1 MNERERALQWLNSD
15 IDAES
20 KTIIKA
26 LLEEDKSDE
35 LTDAFYK
42 ELEFG
47 TGGLRGVMGVGSNRI
62 NKFTV
67 GKATQG
73 LSNYLK
79 KCYPDQDIKVVVG
92 YDSRNN
98 SRFYAKTTAAV
109 FSANDIYVYLFEDLR
124 PTPQLSYAIR
134 KYKCQSGV
142 VITASHNPKEYNGY
156 KAYWSD
162 GAQLIHPRDQEVINE
177 VNSITDLGSIN
188 FFPVEE
194 KIEIL
199 ESKIDDEFIDVIAQT
214 VHFSETALPDF
225 PIVYSPIHGTGIT
238 LIPKMLKKVGFE
250 QVHVVESQA
259 TPDGNFP
266 TVIHPNP
273 EEKQAMLLAIEEA
286 KKVGAELV
294 MGTDPDAD
302 RVGIA
307 VKNGKGDFELLNGN
321 ETGCLI
327 VEYLLQQWEKA
338 GKITGNE
345 FVVKTIVTSDLISKI
360 AINYHVKCY
369 DTLTGFKY
377 IAELIKELESKEIFI
392 CGGEESYGYMVGDFV
407 RDKDAVSACAVIALL
422 VAEAKFQ
429 SKSAFD
435 ILIDIYL
442 RHGFYREKLIS
453 LTKEGKKGA
462 EKILEMMRGFR
473 ENPPKIIAGSPVNF
487 LIDYQS
493 SVKTD
498 LSLGETSLLTLPK
511 SNVLQFITEDNSK
524 ISIRPSGTEPKV
536 KFYISVNQPLN
547 DKSDYALVKHQLDD
561 KIEAII
567 EDLNLT

>member
-1 MNERERALQWLNSD
+1 MNERERALQWLNND
-15 IDAES
+15 IDTES
-20 KTIIKA
+20 KKIIKA
-26 LLEEDKSDE
+26 LLEDDKSED

-62 NKFTV
+62 NKYTI

-79 KCYPDQDIKVVVG
+79 KCHPDQEIKVVVG
-92 YDSRNN
+92 HDSRNN
-98 SRFYAKTTAAV
+98 SRFFAETTAAV
-109 FSANDIYVYLFEDLR
+109 FSANGIYVYLFKELS

-134 KYKCQSGV
+134 KFGCQSGV

-162 GAQLIHPRDQEVINE
+162 GGQLIHPIDKEVIEE

-188 FFPVEE
+188 FSPVEE

-199 ESKIDDEFIDVIAQT
+199 ESKIDDEYMDVIVEA
-214 VHFSETALPDF
+214 VLFSKTALPDL

-238 LIPKMLKKVGFE
+238 LIPKMLKKVGFGN
-250 QVHVVESQA
+250 VHVVKSQA

-266 TVIHPNP
+266 TVVYPNP
-273 EEKQAMLLAIEEA
+273 EENEAMFLAIEEA
-286 KKVGAELV
+286 KKTGAELV

-307 VKNGKGDFELLNGN
+307 VKKENGDFELLNGN

-327 VEYLLQQWEKA
+327 VEYLLQQWERA
-338 GKITGNE
+338 GKIRGSE
-345 FVVKTIVTSDLISKI
+345 FIAKTIVTSDLIAKI
-360 AINYHVKCY
+360 ASGYNVNCY

-377 IAELIKELESKEIFI
+377 IAELIKDLEDKETFI

-422 VAEAKFQ
+422 MAEAKSR
-429 SKSAFD
+429 SKTAFD
-435 ILIDIYL
+435 ILIDIYMK
-442 RHGFYREKLIS
+442 HGFYREKLIS
-453 LTKEGKKGA
+453 FTKKGKEGA
-462 EKILEMMRGFR
+462 EMILEMMKNFR
-473 ENPPKIIAGSPVNF
+473 ENPPKTIANSQVNF
-487 LIDYQS
+487 SMDYQS
-493 SVKTD
+493 SINTD
-498 LSLGETSLLTLPK
+498 LKSGETSRLTLPK
-511 SNVLQFITEDNSK
+511 SNVLQFITEDGSK
-524 ISIRPSGTEPKV
+524 ISVRPSGTEPKV
-536 KFYISVNQPLN
+536 KIYISVNQSLN
-547 DKSDYALVKHQLDD
+547 DKSEYVSVKHVLD
-561 KIEAII
+561 KRIESII
-567 EDLNLT
+567 DDLNLT

>member
-20 KTIIKA
+20 KTIIKS

-62 NKFTV
+62 NKFTI

-98 SRFYAKTTAAV
+98 SQFYAKTTAAV
-109 FSANDIYVYLFEDLR
+109 FSANDIYVYLFGDLR

-188 FFPVEE
+188 FSPVEE

-199 ESKIDDEFIDVIAQT
+199 ESNIDDEFIDVIAQA
-214 VHFSETALPDF
+214 VYFSENALPDL

-266 TVIHPNP
+266 TVVHPNP
-273 EEKQAMLLAIEEA
+273 EEKQAMLLAIKEA

-294 MGTDPDAD
+294 IGTDPDAD
-302 RVGIA
+302 RVGVA

-345 FVVKTIVTSDLISKI
+345 FVAKTIVTSDLISKI
-360 AINYHVKCY
+360 ANNYHVKCY

-377 IAELIKELESKEIFI
+377 IAELIKELEGKEIFI
-392 CGGEESYGYMVGDFV
+392 CGGEESYGYMLGDFV

-422 VAEAKFQ
+422 MADAKSR

-442 RHGFYREKLIS
+442 KHGFYREKLIS

-462 EKILEMMRGFR
+462 EKILEMMKGFR

-511 SNVLQFITEDNSK
+511 SNVLQFVTEDSSK

-547 DKSDYALVKHQLDD
+547 DKSDYATVKHQQDH
-561 KIEAII
+561 KIKAII